1 MSSLEASILTETKD
15 ALGIAEDVIIFDSAV
30 RMHINSALGTLNQ
43 LGIGPVGGFE
53 IVDADAQWIDFVNT
67 DVRLNPIKSYVF
79 LRTKFLFDP
88 PPNSWVSSAMKE
100 QIEELEWRLNMVR
113 EGDIPLPEEEV
124 IPEDTIFV
132 DGGEI

>member
-15 ALGIAEDVIIFDSAV
+15 ALGIAEDVTIFDSAV

-43 LGIGPVGGFE
+43 LGIGPVGGFA
-53 IVDADAQWIDFVNT
+53 IIDADAQWVDFVNT

-88 PPNSWVSSAMKE
+88 PPNSWVASAMKE

-124 IPEDTIFV
+124 IPEDIIFV